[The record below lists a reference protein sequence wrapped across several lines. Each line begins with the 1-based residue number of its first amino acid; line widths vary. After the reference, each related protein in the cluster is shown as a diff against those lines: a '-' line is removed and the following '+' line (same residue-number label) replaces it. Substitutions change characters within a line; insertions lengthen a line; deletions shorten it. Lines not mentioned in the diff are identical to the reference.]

1 VNRALPLLLALG
13 VIAGAGENRAFVEVE
28 APRSCY
34 AGEPIRLILRIGIDR
49 DWFEKHAVQLF
60 QKRLSVPV
68 HLHAPW
74 LEKLAGATFRKP
86 LESGD
91 LSLVL
96 NDHVIRA
103 ARKRD
108 RAVAGRA
115 YTVIEM
121 ERTCVPADPGELALS
136 APRLRYAYATRFIED
151 FVQGRRP
158 KDREDVLIDGKA
170 HTLTIKPLPAEGR
183 PERFGGAVGSFEV
196 SAEASQRAVDAGEI
210 MKLVLRIEGQG
221 NLTLFATPRL
231 LLDGFHVYGTTDD
244 KALERRTITYDL
256 APLRAVNA
264 VPAIPFS
271 FFDPRAA
278 AYRTVHTEPIPLEV
292 RPGAQAT
299 QPAPRTPEPE
309 PGTSV
314 PFYLAIAALLLLAL
328 RALLMLR
335 RRHDARHPAHDA
347 AAQFAQ
353 RAEEDIAEAFTGY
366 LAARLGCPTASVI
379 GPDLPARLVAAG
391 VPEELATEA
400 SRLSEDLVAARYGGA
415 VHDDRTKAAVHECVS
430 GLERCFGSARA

>member
-1 VNRALPLLLALG
+1 MNRALLLLLTLS
-13 VIAGAGENRAFVEVE
+13 VIAGAEETRAFVEIE

-34 AGEPIRLILRIGIDR
+34 AGEPVRLVLRIGIDR
-49 DWFEKHAVQLF
+49 DWFKKHAVQMF
-60 QKRLSVPV
+60 QKRLMVPV

-74 LEKLAGATFRKP
+74 LEKLAGTTCYEPR
-86 LESGD
+86 ESGD

-103 ARKRD
+103 PRGED
-108 RAVAGRA
+108 RMVAGRA
-115 YTVIEM
+115 YTILEI
-121 ERTCVPADPGELALS
+121 ERTCVPTDPGELALS
-136 APRLRYAYATRFIED
+136 APRLRYAYATQFVED

-158 KDREDVLIDGKA
+158 KDRKDALIDGKA
-170 HTLTIKPLPAEGR
+170 HTLTVKPLPAEGR
-183 PERFGGAVGSFEV
+183 PDRFGGAVGSFLV
-196 SAEASQRAVDAGEI
+196 SAEASPRTLDTGAV
-210 MKLVLRIEGQG
+210 MKLALRIKGQG

-231 LLDGFHVYGTTDD
+231 ALDGFHVYGTTDD
-244 KALERRTITYDL
+244 RSAPRRTITYDL

-264 VPAIPFS
+264 VPAVPFS
-271 FFDPRAA
+271 FFDPKAG
-278 AYRTVHTEPIPLEV
+278 AYRTVRTEPIPLEV

-299 QPAPRTPEPE
+299 QPAPRTPEPDS
-309 PGTSV
+309 SV

-335 RRHDARHPAHDA
+335 RRRDLRHPAHDA
-347 AAQFAQ
+347 VAQFTQ

-366 LAARLGCPTASVI
+366 LAARLDCPAASVI
-379 GPDLPARLVAAG
+379 GPDLPARLIAAG

-400 SRLSEDLVAARYGGA
+400 SKLSEDLVAARYGGA